1 MAGRARMAAVT
12 AGVAGLLGACD
23 GPSGSVR
30 TQIEDPPAELAGT
43 FERVDTVATGVWVIR
58 QNRAFHLQPVG
69 NVTVIEQADGLVMVD
84 GGGSPGSGGRIAGLV
99 AGLSAKPVKAL
110 VLTHWHG
117 DHTLGVS
124 AIRARWPALRVIA
137 TSATRESLVGA
148 PMGRYA
154 KESADSA
161 ATAEFQASLDPVEEF
176 LAAQAAD
183 TTQPAGVRDGY
194 AQTLA
199 ELELYRRDIEGLHVV
214 VPNETFDDRLLLDD
228 AERPIA
234 LMWPGRANTDGD
246 AIAWLPRQRIVVTGD
261 LVVSPIPFGFG
272 SYPADWIEALERVR
286 ALGFAV
292 LVPGH
297 GAPQTDAAYVE
308 QLIGTIADMRAQM
321 ATLAPDLELEAARAR
336 LDVSAHR
343 GAFAGDDSWLGLWF
357 DQYWVIPFAESLWK
371 EARGIPIT
379 QGTG

>member
-1 MAGRARMAAVT
+1 MTRWGRVAVLVV
-12 AGVAGLLGACD
+12 GGAGLLGGCEGRPAPD
-23 GPSGSVR
+23 GARQGM
-30 TQIEDPPAELAGT
+30 EGY
-43 FERVDTVATGVWVIR
+43 FERVDTVAAGVWVIR

-84 GGGSPGSGGRIAGLV
+84 GGGSPGSGARIADLV
-99 AGLSAKPVKAL
+99 AGSSPKPVKAL
-110 VLTHWHG
+110 VVTHWHG

-124 AIRARWPALRVIA
+124 AIRARWPELRVIA
-137 TSATRESLVGA
+137 TAATRESLLGA

-154 KESADSA
+154 KEAADPA

-176 LAAQAAD
+176 LAVQAAD
-183 TTQPAGVRDGY
+183 TMQPSLVRGGY
-194 AQTLA
+194 AETQR
-199 ELELYRRDIEGLHVV
+199 ELELYRRDVEGLHIVA
-214 VPNETFDDRLLLDD
+214 PTETFETRLTLDD
-228 AERPIA
+228 PERPIE

-246 AIAWLPRQRIVVTGD
+246 AVAWLPRQRIVVTGD
-261 LVVSPIPFGFG
+261 LVVWPIPFGFG

-297 GAPQTDAAYVE
+297 GAPQRDAAYVD
-308 QLIGTIADMRAQM
+308 QLIGLIADMRVQM
-321 ATLAPDLELEAARAR
+321 AGLAPDLELEASRSA

-343 GAFAGDDSWLGLWF
+343 RAFAGDDPWLGLWF
-357 DQYWVIPFAESLWK
+357 DQYWVVPFAESLWN